1 MKDDLPK
8 PSRKL
13 RTSKPQRSKQSLHEM
28 DLTGRTFKD
37 FHLLRRLDRGGMA
50 EVYLAKSVSTDHLR
64 AVKVLRSDL
73 AENTSYVQR
82 FHAEASA
89 ATKLNHENI
98 VETIAVGQLDNIHFI
113 AQEYIDGINLRQ
125 TLVKQ
130 RSLHWEQVI
139 DILKQIVAALGHAA
153 EVGIVHRDIKPEN
166 ILITTSGTV
175 KLTDFG
181 LAHDLASDKALSIT
195 PEGVTLGTPLYMSPE
210 QVKGETIDHRSDFYS
225 LGVTAYHMLSGTP
238 PFQGENAYSLALQ
251 HVQGKAVPLETILT
265 DAPQSV
271 CRTIHKMMA
280 RNVEH
285 RYQAASEILADLTI
299 THENPHPLTEPE
311 IETSA
316 PDKQTRTPRPPR
328 QPKDST
334 TSEKTTGHKKALV
347 VLSIICIA
355 TLGGLLGWNSREKS
369 PFPVTKTPGSAVAR
383 KPDADSQFF
392 HATQLQNEASWLA
405 VIDYFPDSE
414 AHVYRAK
421 QNLAYKYLMTDRTN
435 KAQQLFEELS
445 SVSRTDDRIFVFGQT
460 GKIIVYCIQGEFQQS
475 DSLTGYLFTRKS
487 LIEPRLL
494 PLLQQSLLINA
505 QHLDKPMEPRWQE
518 FFENRS
524 STNDQKEESIR

>member
-13 RTSKPQRSKQSLHEM
+13 RTSKPERSKQSFHEM

-89 ATKLNHENI
+89 ATKLSHENI

-130 RSLHWEQVI
+130 RSLHWEHVI

-153 EVGIVHRDIKPEN
+153 EAGIVHRDIKPEN

-181 LAHDLASDKALSIT
+181 LAHDLDSDKALSIT

-210 QVKGETIDHRSDFYS
+210 QVKGETLDHRSDFYS
-225 LGVTAYHMLSGTP
+225 LGVTAYHMLAGTP

-251 HVQGKAVPLETILT
+251 HVQGKAVPLETVLT
-265 DAPQSV
+265 DIPQSV

-285 RYQAASEILADLTI
+285 RYQTASEILADLTI
-299 THENPHPLTEPE
+299 AHENLHPLTEPE
-311 IETSA
+311 IKTAATDKKIREPLLPSQSETS
-316 PDKQTRTPRPPR
+316 
-328 QPKDST
+328 
-334 TSEKTTGHKKALV
+334 TSSPKTTGYKKVLV
-347 VLSIICIA
+347 VLSIVCM
-355 TLGGLLGWNSREKS
+355 TVLGGLLGWNRRERS
-369 PFPVTKTPGSAVAR
+369 PFAATHTLDSAVAR
-383 KPDADSQFF
+383 KPDADAQFF
-392 HATQLQNEASWLA
+392 HATQLQNESSWLA
-405 VIDYFPDSE
+405 VIDYFPDSKF
-414 AHVYRAK
+414 HVYRAK
-421 QNLAYKYLMTDRTN
+421 QNLAYNYLMTDRTG

-445 SVSRTDDRIFVFGQT
+445 SVSQTDDRIFVFGQT
-460 GKIIVYCIQGEFQQS
+460 GKIIVHCVRGEFQQS
-475 DSLTGYLFTRKS
+475 DSLTGYLFTRRS

-494 PLLQQSLLINA
+494 PLLQQSLLINSH
-505 QHLDKPMEPRWQE
+505 HLGKPLDPRWKE
-518 FFENRS
+518 FFENRRS
-524 STNDQKEESIR
+524 INDHTEKSIP